1 MSHAMTGK
9 TSAAIGGWVTIGSVV
24 ALFASPV
31 VVLAWSLLE
40 PDTDVWAQLW
50 RTRCQG

>member
-24 ALFASPV
+24 
-31 VVLAWSLLE
+31 VL
-40 PDTDVWAQLW
+40 
-50 RTRCQG
+50 